1 MAEFNGVF
9 IEMVPSGDQSM
20 EFRCGY
26 SFPASADPDMIEYYK
41 TMVAG
46 IFGMVSTHPDDL
58 VAVGEIV
65 RTVSDF
71 DVPAAPDD
79 GGEGEI
85 VFEPDEELLDKL
97 GKNKVVDLSNFKLDP
112 KKKH

>member
-1 MAEFNGVF
+1 MSEFNGVF
-9 IEMVPSGDQSM
+9 IEMVPSSEGTM

-26 SFPASADPDMIEYYK
+26 SFPASADPDMVDYYK
-41 TMVAG
+41 TLVAG

-58 VAVGEIV
+58 VAIGDIV

-71 DVPAAPDD
+71 DVPVASEQ
-79 GGEGEI
+79 EGEI
-85 VFEPDEELLDKL
+85 VFEPAEELLEKL
-97 GKNKVVDLSNFKLDP
+97 GKDKVIDLNKFKLDP